1 MPPEWIIPL
10 ISLVVGLVGGWVGV
24 YVGMKVGQ
32 AKLEFQMEHVQERI
46 EVLGKRSHVHNEDLL
61 IHDLELDD
69 VMRNLEIP
77 RKKRQ
82 NWRFES

>member
-10 ISLVVGLVGGWVGV
+10 ISLIVGLVGGWVGV
-24 YVGMKVGQ
+24 YVGMKLGQ
-32 AKLEFQMEHVQERI
+32 AKLEWQMGLVQEDIDKLR
-46 EVLGKRSHVHNEDLL
+46 KRSHAHNEDLL

-69 VMRNLEIP
+69 VMRGLEMP

>member
-1 MPPEWIIPL
+1 MPEWVIPA
-10 ISLVVGLVGGWVGV
+10 ISLIVGLCGGWTGV

-46 EVLGKRSHVHNEDLL
+46 EVLGKRSHAHNEDLL

-69 VMRNLEIP
+69 VMRNLDIP

-82 NWRFES
+82 NWRFET